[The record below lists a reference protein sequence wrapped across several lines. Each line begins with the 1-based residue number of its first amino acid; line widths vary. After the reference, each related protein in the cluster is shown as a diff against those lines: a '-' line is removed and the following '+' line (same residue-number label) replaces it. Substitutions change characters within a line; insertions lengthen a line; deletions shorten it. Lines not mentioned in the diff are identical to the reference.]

1 MAEGS
6 SGPLT
11 PARRRRLVAGLNPP
25 LLVPK
30 VAPRPESASRGRRDA
45 GCRWG
50 WRRGGRPGG
59 GRLAGGA
66 AMQPLTERCGWR
78 GVLGTE
84 VETPRARC
92 LKSVKTVCFSS
103 VKTAGH
109 AIRRLCSGFGA
120 RSRQGRGR
128 LGGRRVGFKSRQAL
142 PGSTGATGAT
152 PALSASHC
160 AGALVPAPRPSWS
173 AVSRGH
179 CLRHTL
185 RGGPARRAVTLD
197 GRGLH
202 LGQRVGLSQTCSLSA
217 AVRPDVQAADGALS
231 EPRHWV
237 PRPGPGPGQRH
248 HGWHGEGD
256 SEGSKK
262 WAKK

>member
-1 MAEGS
+1 
-6 SGPLT
+6 
-11 PARRRRLVAGLNPP
+11 
-25 LLVPK
+25 
-30 VAPRPESASRGRRDA
+30 
-45 GCRWG
+45 
-50 WRRGGRPGG
+50 
-59 GRLAGGA
+59 
-66 AMQPLTERCGWR
+66 MQPLTERCGWR

-128 LGGRRVGFKSRQAL
+128 LGGGRVGFKSRQAL
-142 PGSTGATGAT
+142 PGSTGAVGAT
-152 PALSASHC
+152 PALSASRC

-237 PRPGPGPGQRH
+237 PWAWARAAAPWLARRGGLRGIQEMGQ
-248 HGWHGEGD
+248 EMSPA
-256 SEGSKK
+256 SERQHSPSGLFCWLGVPKMQLLGHAIGLGSGQGL
-262 WAKK
+262 